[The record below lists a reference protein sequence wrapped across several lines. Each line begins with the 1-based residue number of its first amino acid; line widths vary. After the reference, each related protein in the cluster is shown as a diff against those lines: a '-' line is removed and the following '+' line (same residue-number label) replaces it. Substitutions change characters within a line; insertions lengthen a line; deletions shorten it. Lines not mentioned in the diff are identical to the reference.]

1 MTGSRLPVKEFFKD
15 LFASGPA
22 SPLLSLMIRIASAMT
37 GELFLLWV
45 AGVSAERASHLG
57 AFTGMG
63 LVLAVFGVGA
73 MLGPTAGRWLRRIGS
88 AKTVL
93 LASALVSGA
102 ILLLFGLF
110 ELTVG
115 SSFILGF
122 GFVLAITILNRGANG
137 CSWRRFARQKFKGTR
152 FVRINELAYS
162 FGALGTISWLA
173 DWLLAA
179 LSTQPVACLF
189 IGGILWVCIGV
200 IVNLKVAAP
209 AEA

>member
-1 MTGSRLPVKEFFKD
+1 M
-15 LFASGPA
+15 
-22 SPLLSLMIRIASAMT
+22 
-37 GELFLLWV
+37 
-45 AGVSAERASHLG
+45 
-57 AFTGMG
+57 
-63 LVLAVFGVGA
+63 GA

-115 SSFILGF
+115 SSFILAL
-122 GFVLAITILNRGANG
+122 GFVLAITILNR
-137 CSWRRFARQKFKGTR
+137 ARMVVLETFRQAEFKGTR
-152 FVRINELAYS
+152 FVRIMSWSYS
-162 FGALGTISWLA
+162 FGALGTILGLQIGYWLH
-173 DWLLAA
+173 

-200 IVNLKVAAP
+200 IVNLKVTAP
-209 AEA
+209 